1 MKQQLLKVI
10 NAGHKLQNTTILNK
24 RVERGAS
31 LLLTN
36 FYFNYFRRNL
46 IVS

>member
-24 RVERGAS
+24 RVER
-31 LLLTN
+31 
-36 FYFNYFRRNL
+36 RRYYWQTFIL
-46 IVS
+46 IILDVI